1 LTHSSLW
8 AATGNWPGDGPDL
21 EIVVKLIQALPRRM
35 CFGAA
40 SASSIE
46 LCVAGWIAGS
56 QYRRQTTVF
65 ADHGGGEPLM
75 DVEVF
80 RLPRATTLSSW
91 RLAYNIRQR
100 IEREN
105 YELIVTQQ
113 HVATAARIAA
123 FNRRAPV
130 ILQTHNF
137 IDPPRTGPGAWA
149 YNRVK
154 LRQFQNLSGLT
165 LISEAT
171 KSRFEE
177 QWPNVTIPR
186 AVISNGLDFSSWHAE
201 TEKENLIVVVGRAHE
216 TKGIVESALGVATF
230 LATSPEWRASFI
242 LSRIDGASHYFKE
255 VCKVLAPFSD
265 QCDIEIDIPFERV
278 QQITERAAISVV
290 ASKWAEPFGRT
301 ALEAHAAGA
310 ALISSGTGGLREISA
325 NAAEYL
331 TEISGPA
338 IAEKLSFLNLN
349 EVRRKQIAT
358 EGAAR
363 VRRHFRLAP
372 RPQDRTSNIPAIC
385 ERLDRFYEEVL
396 TRHESKFALASTKRL
411 TSAYGIKSFIGV
423 NREI

>member
-1 LTHSSLW
+1 
-8 AATGNWPGDGPDL
+8 
-21 EIVVKLIQALPRRM
+21 VKLIQALPRRM

-40 SASSIE
+40 SASSVE
-46 LCVAGWIAGS
+46 LCVAEWIAGS
-56 QYRRQTTVF
+56 QYRHQTTVF
-65 ADHGGGEPLM
+65 ADRGGGDPLM

-91 RLAYNIRQR
+91 RLAYTIRQQL
-100 IEREN
+100 ERQN
-105 YELIVTQQ
+105 YELIATQQ

-137 IDPPRTGPGAWA
+137 IDPPRTGHGAWA
-149 YNRVK
+149 YNRMK
-154 LRQFQNLSGLT
+154 WRQFQNLSGLT

-186 AVISNGLDFSSWHAE
+186 TVISNGLDFSSWHAE
-201 TEKENLIVVVGRAHE
+201 TEKEKLIVVVGRAHE
-216 TKGIVESALGVATF
+216 TKGILESALGVATF
-230 LATSPEWRASFI
+230 LATSPEWHASFI
-242 LSRIDGASHYFKE
+242 LSRIDGAPQYFDE
-255 VCKVLAPFSD
+255 VRRILSPLSD
-265 QCDIEIDIPFERV
+265 QCDIEIDIPFARV

-325 NAAEYL
+325 DAAEYL

-338 IAEKLSFLNLN
+338 IAEKLSFLNSN
-349 EVRRKQIAT
+349 EVRRRQIAAD
-358 EGAAR
+358 GAER
-363 VRRHFRLAP
+363 VRRHFRLGP
-372 RPQDRTSNIPAIC
+372 TPHDRADNIPAIC
-385 ERLDRFYEEVL
+385 ERLDRFYEDVL
-396 TRHESKFALASTKRL
+396 MRHNNKLSIVSTFR
-411 TSAYGIKSFIGV
+411 SV
-423 NREI
+423 NTYN

>member
-1 LTHSSLW
+1 LGCDWNL
-8 AATGNWPGDGPDL
+8 PGDGRDL

-35 CFGAA
+35 CFEAA

-46 LCVAGWIAGS
+46 LCVAEWIAGS
-56 QYRRQTTVF
+56 QYRHQTTVF
-65 ADHGGGEPLM
+65 ADHGGGGDPLM

-91 RLAYNIRQR
+91 RLAYNIRQQV
-100 IEREN
+100 ERRN

-137 IDPPRTGPGAWA
+137 IDPPRTGHGAWA
-149 YNRVK
+149 YNCMK

-186 AVISNGLDFSSWHAE
+186 TVISNGLDFSLWHPA
-201 TEKENLIVVVGRAHE
+201 TEKENLIVVVGRAHD
-216 TKGIVESALGVATF
+216 TKGIIESALGVVTF
-230 LATSPEWRASFI
+230 LATSREWRASFI
-242 LSRIDGASHYFKE
+242 LSRIDGAPHYFNE
-255 VCKVLAPFSD
+255 VRKILTPLSD
-265 QCDIEIDIPFERV
+265 QCDIEIDIPFKRV

-325 NAAEYL
+325 DAAEYL

-338 IAEKLSFLNLN
+338 IAEKLSFLHSN
-349 EVRRKQIAT
+349 EVRRKQIAAD
-358 EGAAR
+358 GAER

-372 RPQDRTSNIPAIC
+372 MPQDRAGNIPAIS
-385 ERLDRFYEEVL
+385 ERLDRFYEDVL
-396 TRHESKFALASTKRL
+396 MRHESKFAIASMRRL
-411 TSAYGIKSFIGV
+411 TSAYGGKSII
-423 NREI
+423 NSK